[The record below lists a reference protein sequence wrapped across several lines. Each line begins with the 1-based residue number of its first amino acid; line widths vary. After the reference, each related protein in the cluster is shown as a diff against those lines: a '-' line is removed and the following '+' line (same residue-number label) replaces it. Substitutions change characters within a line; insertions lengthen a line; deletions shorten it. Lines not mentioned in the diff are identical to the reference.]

1 MNKAKEHILK
11 RIADKDP
18 ELIIVTTTN
27 GCTFIYERE
36 NASETILIEEQ
47 ESEMARRQR
56 I

>member
-1 MNKAKEHILK
+1 MNKVKEHILK

-27 GCTFIYERE
+27 GCTFVYEKE